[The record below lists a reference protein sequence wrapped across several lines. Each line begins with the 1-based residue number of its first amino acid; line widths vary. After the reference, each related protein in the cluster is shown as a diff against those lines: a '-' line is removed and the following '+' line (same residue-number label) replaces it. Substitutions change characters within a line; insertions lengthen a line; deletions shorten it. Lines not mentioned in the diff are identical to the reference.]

1 MGYTGVDTTS
11 AEQKRA
17 NAYPKEALYVW
28 VHAKPPPPPPRP
40 RGAERLD

>member
-1 MGYTGVDTTS
+1 MKWGDTTS
-11 AEQKRA
+11 PAQKRA